1 MPRIADRAHSA
12 DTEVSYSTEPARST
26 EPAGPQDAAP
36 LVIFIAGT
44 GHSGSTLLERVL
56 GAMPG
61 FVNVGELTDIYR
73 RNAPRSERCGCGE
86 PFADCPF
93 WSKVGQ
99 RIYGGAG
106 WDSERLAAVD
116 RARRRITRQR
126 YLPRLFALP
135 LAGRRFQRDLYAY
148 GKNYSTLYQAIAAE
162 AGATCVVDASK
173 WPGQALA
180 LSRAGLDIRVIHLI
194 RDVRGVAYSFGK
206 QGVRRPQALDDH
218 NVMWRQK
225 AVNCASGWSAR
236 QLSLEVMRRWGVR
249 AVRVRYEDFVSQ
261 PRRTI
266 EAALSGLGV
275 PYSQRQFGHLGDGHV
290 TLEASHGIAGNP
302 ARFGAGEV
310 KFRPD
315 EAWRESLTP
324 RDRRLVTAIC
334 FPFIVAYGWYPK
346 RRAKSLGG

>member
-1 MPRIADRAHSA
+1 VSSDRTRIADRAHSA
-12 DTEVSYSTEPARST
+12 DTALAGST

-73 RNAPRSERCGCGE
+73 RDAPHSERCGCGE
-86 PFADCPF
+86 PFAECPF

-106 WDSERLAAVD
+106 WDSEQLAAVET
-116 RARRRITRQR
+116 ARRRLTRQR

-135 LAGRRFQRDLYAY
+135 LAGRSFQRDLDAY
-148 GKNYSTLYQAIAAE
+148 GKNYSVLYQAIAAE
-162 AGATCVVDASK
+162 AGATFVVDASK

-180 LSRAGLDIRVIHLI
+180 LSRAGLDVRVIHLI

-225 AVNCASGWSAR
+225 AVRCASGWIAR
-236 QLSLEVMRRWGVR
+236 QLSLEVMHRWGVHT
-249 AVRVRYEDFVSQ
+249 VRVRYEDFVSQ
-261 PRRTI
+261 PRRTV
-266 EAALSGLGV
+266 EAALTGLGV
-275 PYSQRQFGHLGDGHV
+275 PYSQAQLGHIGDGSV
-290 TLEASHGIAGNP
+290 TLGASHGIAGNP

-315 EAWRESLTP
+315 EAWRESLRP

-346 RRAKSLGG
+346 RRAKSPGG